1 MRWHMGQGRA
11 AQGCCTSMRVSA
23 IRSRLAKVLDCLETE
38 RKRWATEVMEEKVQ
52 DELRHLQA
60 LEKAAKRLRNEGL
73 VDEATFQAWQK
84 AQALIDVG
92 AAKASG

>member
-1 MRWHMGQGRA
+1 
-11 AQGCCTSMRVSA
+11 MRVGA
-23 IRSRLAKVLDCLETE
+23 IRSKLAKVLDCLEAE
-38 RKRWATEVMEEKVQ
+38 RKRWANEAMAEKAMEET
-52 DELRHLQA
+52 RHLA
-60 LEKAAKRLRNEGL
+60 AVERAAKRLRHEGL